1 MPLLNFVIVYDK
13 IIKLSFKEEYL
24 MEINDILEKFNFKG
38 ELEECNVF
46 GSGHINTTY
55 LAKYIEN
62 GKEKNMLFKKVNTNI
77 FPDIDSLMNN
87 VFSVTEFLRKNHRK
101 RR

>member
-13 IIKLSFKEEYL
+13 IIKLSFKGEYL

-62 GKEKNMLFKKVNTNI
+62 GKEKNMLFKK
-77 FPDIDSLMNN
+77 
-87 VFSVTEFLRKNHRK
+87 
-101 RR
+101 

>member
-1 MPLLNFVIVYDK
+1 
-13 IIKLSFKEEYL
+13 

-55 LAKYIEN
+55 LAKYIKTE
-62 GKEKNMLFKKVNTNI
+62 KKKNMLFKK
-77 FPDIDSLMNN
+77 
-87 VFSVTEFLRKNHRK
+87 
-101 RR
+101 

>member
-1 MPLLNFVIVYDK
+1 MYDK

-62 GKEKNMLFKKVNTNI
+62 GKEKKICCSKSKYKYLFKNTLLLKTRL
-77 FPDIDSLMNN
+77 S
-87 VFSVTEFLRKNHRK
+87 H
-101 RR
+101 

>member
-1 MPLLNFVIVYDK
+1 LPLLNFVIMYDK

-46 GSGHINTTY
+46 GSGHI
-55 LAKYIEN
+55 K
-62 GKEKNMLFKKVNTNI
+62 
-77 FPDIDSLMNN
+77 
-87 VFSVTEFLRKNHRK
+87 
-101 RR
+101 

>member
-1 MPLLNFVIVYDK
+1 MHSEVNNYLRGVFALLNFVIVYDK

-62 GKEKNMLFKKVNTNI
+62 GKEKNMLFKSKYKY
-77 FPDIDSLMNN
+77 FPGY
-87 VFSVTEFLRKNHRK
+87 
-101 RR
+101 

>member
-1 MPLLNFVIVYDK
+1 MHSEVNNYLRGFLPLLNFVIMYDK
-13 IIKLSFKEEYL
+13 IIKLSYKEEYL

-62 GKEKNMLFKKVNTNI
+62 GKEKNMLFKSKYKY
-77 FPDIDSLMNN
+77 FPGY
-87 VFSVTEFLRKNHRK
+87 
-101 RR
+101 

>member
-1 MPLLNFVIVYDK
+1 MPLLNFVIMYDK

-62 GKEKNMLFKKVNTNI
+62 GKEFYNDYRTVSALTH
-77 FPDIDSLMNN
+77 N
-87 VFSVTEFLRKNHRK
+87 VHTRILIRL
-101 RR
+101 

>member
-1 MPLLNFVIVYDK
+1 MYDK

-24 MEINDILEKFNFKG
+24 MEINDILEKFSFKG

-62 GKEKNMLFKKVNTNI
+62 GKEKKYVVQQI
-77 FPDIDSLMNN
+77 FSRILIH
-87 VFSVTEFLRKNHRK
+87 L
-101 RR
+101 

>member
-1 MPLLNFVIVYDK
+1 
-13 IIKLSFKEEYL
+13 
-24 MEINDILEKFNFKG
+24 MEINDILEKFSFKG

-62 GKEKNMLFKKVNTNI
+62 GKEKNMLFKK
-77 FPDIDSLMNN
+77 
-87 VFSVTEFLRKNHRK
+87 
-101 RR
+101 

>member
-1 MPLLNFVIVYDK
+1 
-13 IIKLSFKEEYL
+13 

-62 GKEKNMLFKKVNTNI
+62 GKEKKYVVQKVNTNI

-87 VFSVTEFLRKNHRK
+87 VFFRYRIFKKKNHRK

>member
-1 MPLLNFVIVYDK
+1 
-13 IIKLSFKEEYL
+13 
-24 MEINDILEKFNFKG
+24 MEINDILEKFSFKG

-62 GKEKNMLFKKVNTNI
+62 GKEKKYVVQK
-77 FPDIDSLMNN
+77 
-87 VFSVTEFLRKNHRK
+87 
-101 RR
+101 

>member
-1 MPLLNFVIVYDK
+1 
-13 IIKLSFKEEYL
+13 

-62 GKEKNMLFKKVNTNI
+62 GKEFYNDYCTVSALTHNVHTCMDLIKQSANI
-77 FPDIDSLMNN
+77 KYP
-87 VFSVTEFLRKNHRK
+87 ERKINL
-101 RR
+101 

>member
-1 MPLLNFVIVYDK
+1 MPLLNFVIMYDK

-46 GSGHINTTY
+46 ASGHINTTY

-62 GKEKNMLFKKVNTNI
+62 
-77 FPDIDSLMNN
+77 
-87 VFSVTEFLRKNHRK
+87 
-101 RR
+101 

>member
-1 MPLLNFVIVYDK
+1 MHSEVNNYLRGVFAPLEFVIMYDK
-13 IIKLSFKEEYL
+13 IIKLSFKEEHL

-62 GKEKNMLFKKVNTNI
+62 GKEKKYVGIWFFVEQT
-77 FPDIDSLMNN
+77 
-87 VFSVTEFLRKNHRK
+87 SV
-101 RR
+101 

>member
-1 MPLLNFVIVYDK
+1 
-13 IIKLSFKEEYL
+13 

-62 GKEKNMLFKKVNTNI
+62 GKEKTLFISESISGKI
-77 FPDIDSLMNN
+77 F
-87 VFSVTEFLRKNHRK
+87 VFTF
-101 RR
+101 

>member
-1 MPLLNFVIVYDK
+1 MPLLNFVIMYDK

-62 GKEKNMLFKKVNTNI
+62 GKKKNMLFKK
-77 FPDIDSLMNN
+77 
-87 VFSVTEFLRKNHRK
+87 
-101 RR
+101 